1 MNIIRSLLILICLC
15 SNYPGYTQ
23 SLGVGLQTGI
33 GFYNMEELRAFN
45 AEVFGTLPFKAKII
59 SDYPPYFYY
68 KPSCLISFGKI
79 TTGFKATYYS
89 SGSRISSRD
98 ISGEYLL
105 DTRINSIAPGLYIDL
120 HLFSISKY
128 KIWLFN
134 EGGFLFSKLRMKEN
148 LTVDGQELIH
158 SSYNFKSENYFIEPG
173 LKVDYNIYHFISIE
187 INTSYFTQFGKN
199 IFETNQ
205 GEIIDYGQGPVHPDW
220 NGFRFGLSL
229 LIKAPLLKIV

>member
-1 MNIIRSLLILICLC
+1 MIVIRNLLILIYLF
-15 SNYPGYTQ
+15 SNYSGYSQ
-23 SLGVGLQTGI
+23 SLSVGFQTGI
-33 GFYNMEELRAFN
+33 GFYNMEELRGLN

-68 KPSCLISFGKI
+68 KPSCLISLGKVNA
-79 TTGFKATYYS
+79 GFKAAYYS

-98 ISGEYLL
+98 ISGEYLM
-105 DTRINSIAPGLYIDL
+105 DTRINCLAPGLYIDL
-120 HLFSISKY
+120 HFFSIRKY

-134 EGGFLFSKLRMKEN
+134 EGGFLFSKLSMKEN
-148 LTVDGQELIH
+148 LTVDRQELIN

-173 LKVDYNIYHFISIE
+173 LKVDYNIYRFIFIE
-187 INTSYFTQFGKN
+187 LNTSYSTQFGKN
-199 IFETNQ
+199 IFKTNA
-205 GEIIDYGQGPVHPDW
+205 GEIIDYGKGPLHPDW